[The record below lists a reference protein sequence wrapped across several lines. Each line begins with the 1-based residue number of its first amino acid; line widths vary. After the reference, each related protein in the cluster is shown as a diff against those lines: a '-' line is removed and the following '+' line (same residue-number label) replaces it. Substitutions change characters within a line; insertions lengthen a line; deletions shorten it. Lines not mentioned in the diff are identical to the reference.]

1 MATAQIKVSSVKE
14 NQYGLSIG
22 YKQGD
27 LWTNYYCNDKS
38 LFGMLNKGDFVTVEY
53 MVNKGGNNVITGVT
67 PQNGSTAPNG
77 ASTGLTGAFDN
88 PVKTRSIELQT
99 IAKAWGIVQTG
110 NEAMTPSIFASDV
123 LAIHELLMPPLA
135 AMVEK
140 AKEVLGAKE
149 EPNPFA
155 DDPDNDIPF
164 G

>member
-1 MATAQIKVSSVKE
+1 MATARIKVSSVKE

-27 LWTNYYCNDKS
+27 NWTNYYCNDKS

-53 MVNKGGNNVITGVT
+53 MVNKTGNNVITSVT
-67 PQNGSTAPNG
+67 PQEAPTSQNG
-77 ASTGLTGAFDN
+77 ASTGLRGAFDN
-88 PVKTRSIELQT
+88 PAKTRSIELQT
-99 IAKAWGIVQTG
+99 IAKAWGVVRTG
-110 NEAMTPSIFASDV
+110 NEAMTPAIFASDV

-155 DDPDNDIPF
+155 DDGGDPIPF
-164 G
+164 